1 MVKINNVYKVI
12 YKYLYLIIFNLKFV
26 LKMIILKKV
35 DFSNLYYKINNFIK

>member
-26 LKMIILKKV
+26 FKNDYIKKI